1 MTARLHTLVV
11 CALLCTVLAAPAV
24 GGSATTPAAYTQV
37 EDPSEEPDPEIFV
50 NTTTVDF
57 GEVDVGETATAT
69 ITVRNDGEGTLRVK
83 DLVLG
88 GDDAFSLALDDSSS
102 SGTEGEVATSPNFTL
117 EPGESEQISVVF
129 EPSTGG
135 SVDGT
140 LTIDSDDPDASTVDV
155 DLGGDGRQPNPPA
168 IALDTQSLTF
178 DDAAVGEQSVRNVTV
193 SNTGDGDLAI
203 GSQTIQSGGSD
214 FEILTPLGGPI
225 PPGESETLSV
235 GFEPTTRNATA
246 ATLSLATNA
255 PSSPTL
261 VYLSSSRA
269 TADVSLNRT
278 ANTTEVTASVRNATA
293 GEAVSIS
300 VPSDPDDP
308 ASTDVDSVSVT
319 PARNGSF
326 DLDVS
331 SSEEPPA
338 DASTFEA
345 PDSTEPEGLGYLNV
359 THSIPNENISQ
370 ATIQY
375 RVNQSQMDELEAEPE
390 DFSLYRRVNDTWERV
405 NTTFER
411 EQNGTFVFSGTASGL
426 SEWTAATE
434 VPRISV
440 SDASA
445 NVTAVTLEESVEIRV
460 LLNNTGGSD
469 GRFEVELLQNG
480 TVVER
485 RDVAVSP
492 QTTSLV
498 TFQRGFDQTGTY
510 GIEVNDVFVAAI
522 DVSEG
527 EASVVE
533 GGEATVDA
541 AETTES
547 AGGPGPILLGGVVAV
562 LGVVALA
569 GFGAYRVVGS
579 GDEQSGADAPPTA
592 STDERGGS
600 VDGAEPASGAATG
613 VGDADDPSDDDAGG
627 ESDDGTGTG
636 DESGDDAG
644 ADGDEG
650 AADADDAPATD
661 DEDDRPA

>member
-1 MTARLHTLVV
+1 MTARLHALVV
-11 CALLCTVLAAPAV
+11 CALLCAVFAAPAV
-24 GGSATTPAAYTQV
+24 GGSATTPAAHTQV

-50 NTTTVDF
+50 DTTAVDF
-57 GEVDVGETATAT
+57 GEVDVGETTTAA

-83 DLVLG
+83 SLVLG

-102 SGTEGEVATSPNFTL
+102 SGTGGEVATSPNFTL

-129 EPSTGG
+129 EPSVGG

-168 IALDTQSLTF
+168 VVLDTRSLTVG
-178 DDAAVGEQSVRNVTV
+178 DAAVGEQSVRPITVT
-193 SNTGDGDLAI
+193 NTGDGEVTI
-203 GSQTIQSGGSD
+203 GSQTIRPGGSD
-214 FEILTPLGGPI
+214 FEILTPLDGPI
-225 PPGESETLSV
+225 PPGESEALSV

-261 VYLSSSRA
+261 VYLSSTRA
-269 TADVSLNRT
+269 TVDVSLNRT
-278 ANTTEVTASVRNATA
+278 ATTTEVTASVRNATA
-293 GEAVSIS
+293 GDAVSIS
-300 VPSDPDDP
+300 VPSDPDNP
-308 ASTDVDSVSVT
+308 ASTDIDSVSIT

-326 DLDVS
+326 DLEVS

-345 PDSTEPEGLGYLNV
+345 PGSTEPEGLGYLNV

-405 NTTFER
+405 NTTVER
-411 EQNGTFVFSGTASGL
+411 EQDGTFVFSGTASGL

-440 SDASA
+440 SDATA
-445 NVTAVTLEESVEIRV
+445 NVTAVTLAESVEIRV

-498 TFQRGFDQTGTY
+498 TFGRGFDQTGTY

-522 DVSEG
+522 DVSES

-562 LGVVALA
+562 LGVAALV
-569 GFGAYRVVGS
+569 GFGAYRVVDS
-579 GDEQSGADAPPTA
+579 RDEQ
-592 STDERGGS
+592 GGS
-600 VDGAEPASGAATG
+600 AASAEPASGAAT
-613 VGDADDPSDDDAGG
+613 
-627 ESDDGTGTG
+627 
-636 DESGDDAG
+636 
-644 ADGDEG
+644 
-650 AADADDAPATD
+650 D
-661 DEDDRPA
+661 DEDDRPT